1 MRSVAT
7 DSALVA
13 FHSAVEFCAILNAA
27 IRADRADEMVHAA
40 MFTRA
45 INQRRIQRVANVLEK
60 SRQVLR
66 APLPGHSTHGL
77 SALPVAPFHAQIP
90 LGRQTLA
97 RHLV

>member
-1 MRSVAT
+1 MKTLFGYGVLALIRGQRAISSVAT
-7 DSALVA
+7 DSALLA

-66 APLPGHSTHGL
+66 APLPGH
-77 SALPVAPFHAQIP
+77 
-90 LGRQTLA
+90 
-97 RHLV
+97 